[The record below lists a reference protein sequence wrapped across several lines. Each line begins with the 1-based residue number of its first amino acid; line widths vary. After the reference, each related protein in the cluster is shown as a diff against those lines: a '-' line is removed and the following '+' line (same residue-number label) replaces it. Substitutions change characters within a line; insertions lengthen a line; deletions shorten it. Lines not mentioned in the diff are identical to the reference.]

1 MVEKHESSQN
11 SPLCIVLL
19 DTAPKGQK
27 GSMAQYGDMVINAL
41 SQSGLDECVRVSR
54 IYLALPKNIVACLPT
69 RVRNWI
75 HHLWIKLTVKFH
87 LWRCKVDIIHILD
100 GSHAYIAKR
109 LTNSLIIATSHDV
122 IPALQLNGHLGNSHP
137 GFTGQWLI
145 RKSLEGI
152 KSVKTVIADSNNT
165 AQDLC
170 RITNI

>member
-1 MVEKHESSQN
+1 MAEKHESSHN

-41 SQSGLDECVRVSR
+41 SQPGLDANVRVSH
-54 IYLALPKNIVACLPT
+54 IYLALPNNIVTHFPT

-75 HHLWIKLTVKFH
+75 HHLWIMLTAKLR
-87 LWRCKVDIIHILD
+87 LWRCTADVIHILD
-100 GSHAYIAKR
+100 GSHAYIVKR
-109 LTNSLIIATSHDV
+109 LSNNPIIATSHDV
-122 IPALQLNGHLGNSHP
+122 IPALQSKGYLGNSRP

-152 KSVKTVIADSNNT
+152 KSVKTVIAVSNNT